1 MTRTKNSS
9 KCYNYWSCLLFDTAA
24 PIFYVTQP
32 QIFTECAIGACGV
45 VTYLHK
51 SKIVNCGVDVNEQ
64 LTQRGYCTL
73 ISQEKLQGILSKLKS
88 QEGVRG
94 VVVTNMEGLP
104 LSSDLD
110 PDTTENV
117 AAIIT
122 SLVGKALDAV
132 RELREGSLSFLTLD
146 TTKGQINI
154 APEVSEGLILVVLKN
169 NE

>member
-1 MTRTKNSS
+1 MIT
-9 KCYNYWSCLLFDTAA
+9 
-24 PIFYVTQP
+24 
-32 QIFTECAIGACGV
+32 
-45 VTYLHK
+45 
-51 SKIVNCGVDVNEQ
+51 
-64 LTQRGYCTL
+64 
-73 ISQEKLQGILSKLKS
+73 QEKLQSILARLKA

-146 TTKGQINI
+146 TAKGQINI
-154 APEVSEGLILVVLKN
+154 APDVTEGLILVVLKN
-169 NE
+169 NQ

>member
-1 MTRTKNSS
+1 M
-9 KCYNYWSCLLFDTAA
+9 
-24 PIFYVTQP
+24 
-32 QIFTECAIGACGV
+32 
-45 VTYLHK
+45 
-51 SKIVNCGVDVNEQ
+51 
-64 LTQRGYCTL
+64 
-73 ISQEKLQGILSKLKS
+73 ISQEKLQSILSHLKS

-117 AAIIT
+117 AAIVT

-154 APEVSEGLILVVLKN
+154 APDVNEGLILVVLKN

>member
-1 MTRTKNSS
+1 MFFQERHWYQFHVMSFRLKSPMNG
-9 KCYNYWSCLLFDTAA
+9 
-24 PIFYVTQP
+24 VTQP
-32 QIFTECAIGACGV
+32 QIFFKCANETRGL

-51 SKIVNCGVDVNEQ
+51 SKIVNCGVFGSAQ
-64 LTQRGYCTL
+64 LKQRGFCTL
-73 ISQEKLQGILSKLKS
+73 ISQEKLQGILSKIKS

-94 VVVTNMEGLP
+94 VVVTNMDGLP

-110 PDTTENV
+110 AETTENV

-154 APEVSEGLILVVLKN
+154 APEVNEGLILVVLKN
-169 NE
+169 TQ

>member
-1 MTRTKNSS
+1 
-9 KCYNYWSCLLFDTAA
+9 
-24 PIFYVTQP
+24 
-32 QIFTECAIGACGV
+32 V

-51 SKIVNCGVDVNEQ
+51 SKIVNCGVNVNEQ
-64 LTQRGYCTL
+64 LTQRGYCKLT
-73 ISQEKLQGILSKLKS
+73 ISQEKLQGILSRLKS

-94 VVVTNMEGLP
+94 VVVTTMDGLP

-110 PDTTENV
+110 PETTENV

-146 TTKGQINI
+146 TSSGQINI

-169 NE
+169 AQ

>member
-1 MTRTKNSS
+1 VLHFIARPN
-9 KCYNYWSCLLFDTAA
+9 LFS
-24 PIFYVTQP
+24 YVTQP
-32 QIFTECAIGACGV
+32 QIFSECANGPCGV

-51 SKIVNCGVDVNEQ
+51 SKIVNCGVDVTAQ
-64 LTQRGYCTL
+64 LNQRGLYTL
-73 ISQEKLQGILSKLKS
+73 ISQEKLQGILSKIKE

-94 VVVTNMEGLP
+94 VVVTNMDGLP

-110 PDTTENV
+110 PETTENV

-132 RELREGSLSFLTLD
+132 RELQEGSLSFLTLD

-154 APEVSEGLILVVLKN
+154 APEVKEGLILVVLKN
-169 NE
+169 TQ

>member
-1 MTRTKNSS
+1 MHSRK
-9 KCYNYWSCLLFDTAA
+9 
-24 PIFYVTQP
+24 
-32 QIFTECAIGACGV
+32 
-45 VTYLHK
+45 
-51 SKIVNCGVDVNEQ
+51 
-64 LTQRGYCTL
+64 QRGFRTL
-73 ISQEKLQGILSKLKS
+73 ITQEKLQIILARLKS

-110 PDTTENV
+110 LETTENV

-154 APEVSEGLILVVLKN
+154 APDVSEGVILVVLKN

>member
-1 MTRTKNSS
+1 MIT
-9 KCYNYWSCLLFDTAA
+9 
-24 PIFYVTQP
+24 
-32 QIFTECAIGACGV
+32 
-45 VTYLHK
+45 
-51 SKIVNCGVDVNEQ
+51 
-64 LTQRGYCTL
+64 
-73 ISQEKLQGILSKLKS
+73 QEKLQSILLRLKA

-94 VVVTNMEGLP
+94 VVVTTMEGLP

-110 PDTTENV
+110 PDTTESV

-146 TTKGQINI
+146 TNKGQINI
-154 APEVSEGLILVVLKN
+154 APDVSEGLILVVLKS

>member
-1 MTRTKNSS
+1 VIT
-9 KCYNYWSCLLFDTAA
+9 
-24 PIFYVTQP
+24 
-32 QIFTECAIGACGV
+32 
-45 VTYLHK
+45 
-51 SKIVNCGVDVNEQ
+51 
-64 LTQRGYCTL
+64 
-73 ISQEKLQGILSKLKS
+73 QEKLQSILLRLKA

-94 VVVTNMEGLP
+94 VVVTTMEGLP

-110 PDTTENV
+110 PDTTESV

-146 TTKGQINI
+146 TNKGQINI
-154 APEVSEGLILVVLKN
+154 APDVSEGLILVVLKS

>member
-1 MTRTKNSS
+1 
-9 KCYNYWSCLLFDTAA
+9 LL
-24 PIFYVTQP
+24 V
-32 QIFTECAIGACGV
+32 
-45 VTYLHK
+45 HSRK
-51 SKIVNCGVDVNEQ
+51 
-64 LTQRGYCTL
+64 QRGFRKL
-73 ISQEKLQGILSKLKS
+73 ITQEKLQTILARLKS

-110 PDTTENV
+110 PETTENV

-154 APEVSEGLILVVLKN
+154 APDVSEGVILVVLKN
-169 NE
+169 NQ

>member
-1 MTRTKNSS
+1 VIT
-9 KCYNYWSCLLFDTAA
+9 
-24 PIFYVTQP
+24 
-32 QIFTECAIGACGV
+32 
-45 VTYLHK
+45 
-51 SKIVNCGVDVNEQ
+51 
-64 LTQRGYCTL
+64 
-73 ISQEKLQGILSKLKS
+73 QEKLQSILRRLKA

-94 VVVTNMEGLP
+94 VVVTTMEGLP

-110 PDTTENV
+110 PETTERV

-146 TTKGQINI
+146 TNKGQINI
-154 APEVSEGLILVVLKN
+154 APDVSEGLILVVLKN

>member
-1 MTRTKNSS
+1 M
-9 KCYNYWSCLLFDTAA
+9 
-24 PIFYVTQP
+24 
-32 QIFTECAIGACGV
+32 
-45 VTYLHK
+45 
-51 SKIVNCGVDVNEQ
+51 
-64 LTQRGYCTL
+64 
-73 ISQEKLQGILSKLKS
+73 ISQDKLQAILQRLKG

-94 VVVTNMEGLP
+94 IVVTTMEGLP

-110 PDTTENV
+110 PETTESV

-132 RELREGSLSFLTLD
+132 RELREGNLSFLTLD

-154 APEVSEGLILVVLKN
+154 APEPKEGLILVVLKN